1 MQFINRF
8 TVFTK
13 RILAHKMYLVMLAVL
28 VFLTGLYKLLPSKEQ
43 STDIKVAICCEDTG
57 EYFDALMAEIERSNS
72 IYTFYI
78 VNSEDTLLND
88 VKSSYAEC
96 GFVIPDNF
104 FQSFIDGTAD
114 ENPIRMYKTPSSTL
128 PFSICETLFAQTYQ
142 IVAEQLM
149 LSCTDLDAYDEE
161 LVSIYHDY
169 TSGDEVFRLMDVTD
183 HSFDFKTMI
192 YRINIPVFEITV
204 LLILFAGLLGLLLYQ
219 KDKEK
224 RIYLAQNNRN
234 LFQLKALSVLTSL
247 LPILSVGLIC
257 NVITYGFAEQVLQ
270 VMLTAIAVFFL
281 AMLLSFFIRKSTLI
295 EKVLPLIMLISVISV
310 FVTTL

>member
-1 MQFINRF
+1 
-8 TVFTK
+8 
-13 RILAHKMYLVMLAVL
+13 
-28 VFLTGLYKLLPSKEQ
+28 
-43 STDIKVAICCEDTG
+43 
-57 EYFDALMAEIERSNS
+57 
-72 IYTFYI
+72 
-78 VNSEDTLLND
+78 
-88 VKSSYAEC
+88 
-96 GFVIPDNF
+96 
-104 FQSFIDGTAD
+104 
-114 ENPIRMYKTPSSTL
+114 MYKTPSSTL

-247 LPILSVGLIC
+247 LPIFSVGLIC

-270 VMLTAIAVFFL
+270 VLLTAIAVFFL
-281 AMLLSFFIRKSTLI
+281 AMLLSFIIRKSTLL
-295 EKVLPLIMLISVISV
+295 EKVLPLIMLISVIGV